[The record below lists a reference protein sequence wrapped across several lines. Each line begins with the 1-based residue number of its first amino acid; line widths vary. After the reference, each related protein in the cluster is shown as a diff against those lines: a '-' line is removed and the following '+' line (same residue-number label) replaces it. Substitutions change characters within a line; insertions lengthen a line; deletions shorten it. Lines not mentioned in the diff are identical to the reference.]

1 MKPIEALSLE
11 DARIL
16 RQLQAKHDS
25 GGILTI
31 WEQKAIA
38 DMVRKTSKALRKRIP
53 RELAAHL
60 KRIDKEA
67 A

>member
-1 MKPIEALSLE
+1 MKPIEALTVDE
-11 DARIL
+11 ARTL
-16 RQLQAKHDS
+16 RQLQAKHDN

-31 WEQKAIA
+31 GEQKEVAA
-38 DMVRKTSKALRKRIP
+38 LVRKAAGALRKRIP
-53 RELAAHL
+53 RELSEHL